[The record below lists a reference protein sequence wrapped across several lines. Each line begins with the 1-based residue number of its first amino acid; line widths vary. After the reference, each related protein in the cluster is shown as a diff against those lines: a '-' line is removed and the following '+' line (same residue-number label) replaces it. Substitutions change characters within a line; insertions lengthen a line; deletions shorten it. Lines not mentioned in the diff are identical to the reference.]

1 MIKKNKLSIFL
12 FAVVAMLTV
21 YYIKNPGD
29 EEPAGDGVET
39 VRYYQ
44 DERDSINEIR
54 ASLIVELEG
63 IVSSSEVGIDEKEI
77 AINKMSEINGLTES
91 EIALENQIINMGYQD
106 CLIQASLDNKSVN
119 VDLIDSEVTKD
130 EFIEI
135 SRIVSTRF
143 SDYKMTL
150 NYEAI

>member
-29 EEPAGDGVET
+29 DNKPVEATGT

-44 DERDSINEIR
+44 DERDSINEVR

-63 IVSSSEVGIDEKEI
+63 IVSSSEVGLDEKEI
-77 AINKMSEINGLTES
+77 AINKMSKINSLTEN
-91 EIALENQIINMGYQD
+91 EIALENQIINLGYKD
-106 CLIQASLDNKSVN
+106 CLVQASLDDKTIN
-119 VDLIDSEVTKD
+119 VALIDSEVTKE

-135 SRIVSTRF
+135 SRLVSTRF
-143 SDYKMTL
+143 DDYKMTL
-150 NYEAI
+150 NYEVI